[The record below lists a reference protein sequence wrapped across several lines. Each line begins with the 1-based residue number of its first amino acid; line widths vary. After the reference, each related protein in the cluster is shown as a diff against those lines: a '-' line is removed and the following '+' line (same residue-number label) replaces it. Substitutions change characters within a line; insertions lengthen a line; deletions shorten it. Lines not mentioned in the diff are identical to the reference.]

1 MYNITDWLKRY
12 EVNYRGEALK
22 EGEKVRSTPL
32 RYIRL
37 KVNGYKQGTGFR
49 RLKQK
54 AKGKTMEVFGIF
66 CKLLE
71 LSADQNFETRG
82 QLLSEKGTPA
92 DAKDLSFIFDI
103 PESQISNALNILSSP
118 DVGWITDDYVT
129 LRNVTDD
136 SERVREPLLTY
147 TDTYTDTYNKGDS
160 VTVRNVTE
168 SDNLLK
174 IFYEAFKEIN
184 PSDYRNSGVDFDL
197 EYSKMKNWIIANPR
211 KVKKDWKRFIV
222 NWLNKA
228 AQEAQDKNNK
238 LMNTSEHKTP
248 SIAKV
253 NTGTCPICKE
263 RILPWETTCSKFECS
278 EAYAKK
284 LRTRNKANN
293 EK

>member
-168 SDNLLK
+168 SDDVLK
-174 IFYEAFKEIN
+174 IFYQAFKKIN
-184 PSDYRNSGVDFDL
+184 PSDYRDSGVDFDL
-197 EYSKMKNWIIANPR
+197 EYSKMKNWIIANPQ
-211 KVKKDWKRFIV
+211 KVKKNWKRFIV
-222 NWLNKA
+222 NWLNSAAKEKA
-228 AQEAQDKNNK
+228 NQVQKQKADPKYKSPARNK
-238 LMNTSEHKTP
+238 S
-248 SIAKV
+248 
-253 NTGTCPICKE
+253 CPICKK
-263 RILPWETTCSKFECS
+263 RIPAWQSACPDCLDL
-278 EAYAKK
+278 YAQKIK
-284 LRTRNKANN
+284 NRSPTLRKIT
-293 EK
+293 